1 MLSTWHVA
9 TLMECI
15 LIFAHCFIPKN
26 NGSLQT
32 DLPPGPPP
40 KRYSI
45 PDHIKPEVKPSR
57 IEVGVAYMSA
67 WRSNLLHIL
76 FYYPLPQPPQPNPLT
91 PPPGSTSFLP
101 WIYFL
106 PLLDLL
112 PSSPGSIFFLPW
124 IYFLPPLD
132 LLPSSPGS
140 TSFLSWIYFL
150 PLLDLLPSSPG
161 STSFLPWIYFLP
173 PLDLLPSSPGSTSF
187 LPWIYFLPLL
197 DLHQLLCWG
206 VRDMKRFCLMAVN
219 SPCVELEC
227 GGASVRS
234 NCISDASVNPNFPGP
249 RPFITLD
256 QVKKICQPT
265 PARLIHTGIWQ

>member
-91 PPPGSTSFLP
+91 
-101 WIYFL
+101 
-106 PLLDLL
+106 
-112 PSSPGSIFFLPW
+112 SSPW

-140 TSFLSWIYFL
+140 TSFLPLDLLPSYPGSTSFRSWIYFL
-150 PLLDLLPSSPG
+150 PLDLLPSSPGSTSFLSWIYFLPPLDLLPSSPG

-173 PLDLLPSSPGSTSF
+173 PLDLLPSSPVSTSF
-187 LPWIYFLPLL
+187 FPWIYFLPTL
-197 DLHQLLCWG
+197 DLLPSSPGSAPALVLGCERHEEVLPYGCELSLC
-206 VRDMKRFCLMAVN
+206 
-219 SPCVELEC
+219 
-227 GGASVRS
+227 
-234 NCISDASVNPNFPGP
+234 
-249 RPFITLD
+249 
-256 QVKKICQPT
+256 
-265 PARLIHTGIWQ
+265 